1 MESTPKR
8 TSLLIDDC
16 TEREKEKERRETD
29 TSRLLLRRRLEQ
41 WNPNAMTIA
50 RIQQQQQRN
59 TNAQT
64 LGLSAW
70 WTRGQSPVSART
82 LYLFILMIIIHIKCS
97 LGLLLPVGRSLYQPV
112 LRVRA
117 RLQIKGCQS
126 ANFFFFSGFVSSV
139 RFFTLHGRTQMD
151 NKDKEWNKQRKKL
164 VATWNSWCESKK
176 KKILCDQIAAANS
189 VNCNWTEK

>member
-97 LGLLLPVGRSLYQPV
+97 LSLLLPVGRSLYQPV

-117 RLQIKGCQS
+117 RSQFKGCQS
-126 ANFFFFSGFVSSV
+126 AIFFFFSGFVSSV

-176 KKILCDQIAAANS
+176 KRFYAIKSLPQTA
-189 VNCNWTEK
+189 